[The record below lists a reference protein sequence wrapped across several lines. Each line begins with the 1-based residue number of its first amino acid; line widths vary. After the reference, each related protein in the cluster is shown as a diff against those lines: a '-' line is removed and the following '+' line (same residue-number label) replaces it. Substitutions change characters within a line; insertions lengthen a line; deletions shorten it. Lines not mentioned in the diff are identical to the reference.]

1 MRKATARDISIVF
14 MTLLLICCFA
24 PTAFAQVKL
33 VPAPPMGW
41 NSWNHFGCKV
51 SDAIVRAQ
59 ADAMVRTGMK
69 AAGYDYVNI
78 DDCWEGVRDSDGF
91 IHPNSKFPD
100 MKALADYVHSKGL
113 KLGIYSSPGPK
124 TCGGY
129 EGSYGHEKQDAET
142 YAKWGVDYLKY
153 DWCTARFMYKPEE
166 YQGAFE
172 KMHDA
177 LVSTGRPIVYSI
189 HGRGRVWEWAQ
200 SVGANLWRTTGDIKD
215 TYNRMVAIGFGQEGL
230 AQFAGPGHWND
241 PDMLE
246 IGNGGMR
253 PEEYRMHMSL
263 WCLLAAP
270 LITGNDLTHMT
281 PETLAILTNP
291 DVIAVDG
298 DPLGVEGHRV
308 WEEGPLEIWMKPLAD
323 GSKAVGLF
331 NREQS
336 TIKITLKFSQI
347 GIIGRATVRDLWTR
361 KDLGVFDGSYSADVQ
376 EHGVVM
382 IRVKPMKSR

>member
-1 MRKATARDISIVF
+1 MRKRASCRISIVF
-14 MTLLLICCFA
+14 MVLLAICCFVPPSFGA
-24 PTAFAQVKL
+24 VKL
-33 VPAPPMGW
+33 VPTPPMGW

-51 SDAIVRAQ
+51 SDTIVRAQ

-69 AAGYDYVNI
+69 AAGYEYVNI
-78 DDCWEGVRDSDGF
+78 DDCWEGVRDSKGF

-153 DWCTARFMYKPEE
+153 DWCTARFMYKPAE
-166 YQGAFE
+166 YPGAFE

-246 IGNGGMR
+246 IGNGGMNS
-253 PEEYRMHMSL
+253 EEYRMHMSL

-270 LITGNDLTHMT
+270 LITGNDLAHMS

-291 DVIAVDG
+291 DVIAVDQ

-347 GIIGRATVRDLWTR
+347 GIDGRAGVRDLWAR

-376 EHGVVM
+376 EHGIVM
-382 IRVKPMKSR
+382 IRVKPVK

>member
-1 MRKATARDISIVF
+1 MREAIVRHIVIVF
-14 MTLLLICCFA
+14 MVLLPMCCVA
-24 PTAFAQVKL
+24 SPSFAQAQV
-33 VPAPPMGW
+33 AHTPPMGW

-69 AAGYDYVNI
+69 AAGYEYINI
-78 DDCWEGVRDSDGF
+78 DDCWEGERDSKGI
-91 IHPNSKFPD
+91 IHPNSRFPD

-129 EGSYGHEKQDAET
+129 EGSYGHEKQDADT

-153 DWCTARFMYKPEE
+153 DWCTARFMYKPEQYPE
-166 YQGAFE
+166 AFE
-172 KMHDA
+172 KMHEA

-189 HGRGRVWEWAQ
+189 HGRGEVWTWAQ

-215 TYNRMVAIGFGQEGL
+215 NYSRMVAIGFGQEGL

-246 IGNGGMR
+246 IGNGGMT

-291 DVIAVDG
+291 DVIAVDQ

-336 TIKITLKFSQI
+336 TIRITLKFSQI
-347 GIIGRATVRDLWTR
+347 GIGGRARVRDLWAR
-361 KDLGVFDGSYSADVQ
+361 KDLGVFDGSYSADTQ

-382 IRVKPMKSR
+382 IRVKPVK